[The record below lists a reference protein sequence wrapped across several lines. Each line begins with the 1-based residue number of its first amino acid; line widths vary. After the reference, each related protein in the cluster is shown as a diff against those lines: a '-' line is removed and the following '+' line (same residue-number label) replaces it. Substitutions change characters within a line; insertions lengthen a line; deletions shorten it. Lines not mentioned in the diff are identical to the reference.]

1 MNKELFEEIIS
12 NINKNNGLT
21 KKTSERL
28 VNNLIIDKFAL
39 DNFVKQLNLIKE
51 NISICSICNY
61 YEIES
66 KCIICSDESRNQ
78 NVICVVA
85 SQLDVNNIEK
95 INKYKGLYHVLG
107 SEINLNKKKSP
118 SEINFE
124 NLLSRIGKN
133 SELILALNATFE
145 GELTTNYIYQLT
157 KNLNINITRI
167 AKGIPMGGSLDYMD
181 ETTLESA
188 FKNRKKYEV

>member
-66 KCIICSDESRNQ
+66 KCIICFDQSRNQ

-124 NLLSRIGKN
+124 SLLSRIDKN

>member
-1 MNKELFEEIIS
+1 MNKEMFDEII
-12 NINKNNGLT
+12 NDINKNNGLT

-39 DNFVKQLNLIKE
+39 DNFIKQLNQIKN

-61 YEIES
+61 YEIEK
-66 KCIICSDESRNQ
+66 KCLICTDETRNQ

-107 SEINLNKKKSP
+107 AEINLNKKKSP
-118 SEINFE
+118 NDINFE
-124 NLLSRIGKN
+124 SLVSRIAKN
-133 SELILALNATFE
+133 TELILALNATFE

-157 KNLNINITRI
+157 KNMNINITRI